1 MRPDEVDS
9 VVTVQQEGAVAAF
22 GHIFPPGRTPSRAL
36 RCSNGGRT
44 SSLGQTFSASSSK
57 DPIALWTVS

>member
-22 GHIFPPGRTPSRAL
+22 GHIFP
-36 RCSNGGRT
+36 
-44 SSLGQTFSASSSK
+44 QTH
-57 DPIALWTVS
+57 